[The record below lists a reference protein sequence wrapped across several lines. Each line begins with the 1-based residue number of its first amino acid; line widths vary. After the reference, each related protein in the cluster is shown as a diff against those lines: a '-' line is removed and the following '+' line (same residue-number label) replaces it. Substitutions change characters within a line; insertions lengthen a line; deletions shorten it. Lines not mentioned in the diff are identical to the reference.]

1 VGWSEGFDPWLIDPL
16 GTEQIARDKG
26 PVPRGAPINEARCVR
41 MSNGSKKSSIE
52 ERMVEIADNPD
63 HCFWVKGNS
72 ARETLAGYGMQR
84 VARFELTDE
93 QTISLFWEVEDAKK
107 WTEVVYAQVIGDRI
121 VRIGASKWPFGK
133 RFGTDVDRWLTRA
146 LRGTNLKAPKW
157 EAPAWRKALQ
167 AHSGVAEIYAHEAPK
182 FETKTGTHSIYL
194 SEETDLLKRHCPPFN
209 RSKHR

>member
-1 VGWSEGFDPWLIDPL
+1 
-16 GTEQIARDKG
+16 
-26 PVPRGAPINEARCVR
+26 

-52 ERMVEIADNPD
+52 ERMVEIANNPD
-63 HCFWVKGNS
+63 HCFWIEGNS
-72 ARETLAGYGMQR
+72 ARETLARYGMQR

-121 VRIGASKWPFGK
+121 VRIGSSMGPFGK
-133 RFGTDVDRWLTRA
+133 RFGTGVDRWLTGG
-146 LRGTNLKAPKW
+146 LRGTNPHAPKW
-157 EAPAWRKALQ
+157 EVPAWQKALQ

-182 FETKTGTHSIYL
+182 FETKTGTHSICL
-194 SEETDLLKRHCPPFN
+194 NEETDLLKRHCPPFN